1 MVKDRRT
8 KRAHAPLLALEYFLD
23 AEREKV
29 GASAI
34 GLFLDDEPLVVSAA
48 DAFSQRALASCVG
61 DRASRERAMAADRSG
76 GEPTDRDLYVLPM
89 AEGELVLASLDARV
103 RSVREMERSITRI
116 LSAAA

>member
-1 MVKDRRT
+1 MVNDRRT

-23 AEREKV
+23 AERARV

-34 GLFLDDEPLVVSAA
+34 GLFLDDEPLVMSAA
-48 DAFSQRALASCVG
+48 DSFSQRALTTSVG
-61 DRASRERAMAADRSG
+61 DRESRAKAMGLERSG
-76 GEPTDRDLYVLPM
+76 DVTDRDLYVLQM

-116 LSAAA
+116 LTA